1 MMSSN
6 VKKIFNLLLLKRQDK
21 IRIEETWILEMGIF
35 FTKNDKKNLNF

>member
-6 VKKIFNLLLLKRQDK
+6 VKKIFNLLLLQRQDK
-21 IRIEETWILEMGIF
+21 IHIEETWILEMRIF